1 MAIPATATKAVADKV
16 SAAWAN
22 DNVKS
27 PIDWLMNPPRCQVSN
42 STGQATA
49 DATLTVLNF
58 DTEAYDS
65 TGTMHDPVTNN
76 SRIVLPETGLYLVH
90 MYVRWDATGVTFTR
104 ARLQCRLNGATAV
117 INHATSGAS
126 AASDNW
132 FSVARS
138 FERTFT
144 AGDYI
149 ELLAVQTSGAS
160 RTTSAGNNLTGMTVR
175 QVATS

>member
-1 MAIPATATKAVADKV
+1 MAVPVTATKAVGNKV
-16 SAAWAN
+16 SATWAN
-22 DNVKS
+22 DNVKA
-27 PIDWLMNPPRCQVSN
+27 PIDFLLNPPRCQISN
-42 STGQATA
+42 SVGQSIS

-65 TGTMHDPVTNN
+65 ASMHDPVTNN
-76 SRIVLPETGLYLVH
+76 SRITIPETGLYLVH
-90 MYVRWDATGVTFTR
+90 MYVRFDATTVTFTR

-126 AASDNW
+126 AATDNW

-149 ELLAVQTSGAS
+149 ELLVIQTSGAS
-160 RTTSAGNNLTGMTVR
+160 RTTSPGNNLTGMTVR
-175 QVATS
+175 MVAL